1 MIKSGPLS
9 DPAVIALL
17 NRDFVPVLFDPSDPA
32 TTGLAPALSLWEK
45 TYAANWGYREGFAT
59 TVVISSDGKIPLA
72 TSGIAK
78 HHWRD
83 VGLSANH
90 LPEKCLA
97 MLGDALSRHRRYDA
111 IARAPADSPD
121 ARRDLDA
128 LHGEIVRSIR
138 DVSRGNDGRTVT
150 LQ

>member
-1 MIKSGPLS
+1 MI
-9 DPAVIALL
+9 AQL
-17 NRDFVPVLFDPSDPA
+17 NRDFIAVLHDPSNPA
-32 TTGLAPALSLWEK
+32 TTGVAPALSLWEK
-45 TYAANWGYREGFAT
+45 IYKSNWGYREGFAT
-59 TVVISSDGKIPLA
+59 TVIVSSDGKIPLA

-83 VGLSANH
+83 VGHSANH
-90 LPEKCLA
+90 LPEKCVALLDEA
-97 MLGDALSRHRRYDA
+97 LGRHTRYEA
-111 IARAPADSPD
+111 IRGAQPGSPD

-128 LHGEIVRSIR
+128 LHAEIVRSIR